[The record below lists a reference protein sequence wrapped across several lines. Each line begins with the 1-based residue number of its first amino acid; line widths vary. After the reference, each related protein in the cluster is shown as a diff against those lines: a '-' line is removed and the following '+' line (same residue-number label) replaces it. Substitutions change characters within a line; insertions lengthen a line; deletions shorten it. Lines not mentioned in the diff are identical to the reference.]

1 MARGKPGPKGPI
13 TVPPLDFSD
22 APERGWPRIVWF
34 AETYLRVPKGIGAK
48 EPFRLRDW
56 QVEIV
61 KQFFPTD
68 AEVAAGTR
76 VPLQGVVSLPRG
88 NGKTGL
94 AAALAVYALVA
105 DEQEGAQVLIAAS
118 DERQAG
124 HIYRAA
130 VRMVEMNDDLA
141 ERAHFFSDR
150 LYFPQTD
157 SELRALPADEGALQG
172 WAPTL
177 MLVDELHVVT
187 QKVWDAVVGGIGKH
201 ERSLALAIST
211 PSDNTESVMWNLRE
225 YFMEEDPEDFLYVEH
240 AAPEGC
246 DLKDRDAWAE
256 ANPALGD
263 FLNESALAAQVRT
276 MPEAAFRRYRLGQW
290 VGSENTW
297 LPYGA
302 FKPLARPHLVGAKQK
317 VVLAFDGSTAGDST
331 VLVGCTVPRGDEKPY
346 LFVIDM
352 WESAGKPRDWRV
364 PRQEVDA
371 AVREAFQR
379 FNVVEFA
386 CDPWGWQSEIQSWAD
401 RHGKRRVVEYN
412 TAHASR
418 MAPATDKMYELVMEA
433 AIEHDGD
440 ERLVQ
445 HFSNAVAKTTH
456 MGDLISKDRKARE
469 RKIDSAVASI
479 VALDRALHHAN
490 KPGKVASFA

>member
-34 AETYLRVPKGIGAK
+34 AETYLQVPKGIGARK
-48 EPFRLRDW
+48 PFRLRPW

-61 KQFFPTD
+61 KQFFPTA
-68 AEVAAGTR
+68 AEVAAGAK
-76 VPLQGVVSLPRG
+76 VPLQGVISLPRG

-94 AAALAVYALVA
+94 AAVLAVYCLFAH
-105 DEQEGAQVLIAAS
+105 EQEGAQVLIVAS

-124 HIYRAA
+124 QIYRAA
-130 VRMVEMNDDLA
+130 SRMIEMSDALA
-141 ERAHFFSDR
+141 ERTHFFSDR
-150 LYFPQTD
+150 IYLPQTD
-157 SELRALPADEGALQG
+157 SEMRALPADEGALQG
-172 WAPTL
+172 WQPTL

-187 QKVWDAVVGGIGKH
+187 QKVWDAVVGGLGKH
-201 ERSLALAIST
+201 DWSLGLAIST

-225 YFMEEDPEDFLYVEH
+225 YALEEDPEDFLYVEH
-240 AAPEGC
+240 KAPDGC
-246 DLKDRDAWAE
+246 EITDRAAWAE
-256 ANPALGD
+256 ANPALND
-263 FLNESALAAQVRT
+263 FLQESALAAQVRT
-276 MPEAAFRRYRLGQW
+276 MPDAAFRRYRLGQW

-297 LPYGA
+297 LPYGV
-302 FKPLARPHLVGAKQK
+302 FKPLARPHLVGAKQR

-331 VLVGCTVPRGDEKPY
+331 VLVGCTVPKSGEKPY
-346 LFVIDM
+346 LFVVDM

-364 PRQEVDA
+364 PRAEVDA
-371 AVREAFQR
+371 AVKGAFAR

-386 CDPWGWQSEIQSWAD
+386 CDPWGWQSEIQTWSD
-401 RHGKRRVVEYN
+401 RHGVRRVVEYN

-418 MAPATDKMYELVMEA
+418 MAPATDKMYELVMEGG
-433 AIEHDGD
+433 IEHDGD

-456 MGDLISKDRKARE
+456 MGDLIMKDRKARE

-479 VALDRALHHAN
+479 VALDRALFYAQ
-490 KPGKVASFA
+490 KRGKVASFA